1 MCEAVILKVRRSGTS
16 TVAPRS
22 SRSRR
27 CVRQS
32 RTYGTLCSV
41 TVSADSIA
49 AAMQGSAE
57 FFAPLTWTRP
67 LSARPPVILNLSI
80 NFRGVKVGGI
90 LARPRRRGYLL
101 QAQRDG
107 ARDALKVSVYV

>member
-1 MCEAVILKVRRSGTS
+1 MLAAVILCVRRSGTS

-22 SRSRR
+22 SRRRR

-67 LSARPPVILNLSI
+67 LNARPPVILNLSI

-90 LARPRRRGYLL
+90 LARRRLRGYLV
-101 QAQRDG
+101 QAERDR
-107 ARDALKVSVYV
+107 ARDALQVEV